1 MYRLIISEKPS
12 VSASISYCIG
22 ATEKVSEGKS
32 FYWQGNGY
40 IVSNALGHLIGIGMP
55 EDYGWGKWELD
66 TLPLIPEFKQFP
78 LYGYGEQIKLIK
90 KLMSRDD
97 VTEVINACDA
107 EREGEC
113 IFRYI
118 YNYLGCTKPTKRLW
132 VSSLTDESIRQGMNT
147 LLDGRE
153 KNNLFE
159 AGFARAKAD
168 WILGMSLS
176 RLYSIVNND
185 RHKVGRVKTP
195 VLNIISTRDEAISA
209 FTKRPFYKVLLENGA
224 ECENVFDTQ
233 EQAEKIR
240 SKCMGKVA
248 VVSLAKSDRKSE
260 NRPLLHSLT
269 SLQQEANDVFGMTAA
284 DTLAAAQSLY
294 EKKLL
299 TYPRTDSNYLSD
311 DMIPLIESIVKR
323 LSAYDNDRTSA
334 LLYNGLNI
342 DKRVIDNSKISD
354 HHAIIPT
361 NLIGRLAKADLNENE
376 QRIVKLVINRF
387 LCALDKPYIYDET
400 KYEFTVEG
408 EVFRLPVKIPTE
420 MEWRKY
426 KPAEAMDM
434 DEESE
439 FTPQV
444 KYSEG
449 DVITTINMN
458 VKQGETKPP
467 KRFTESSLLAVMEN
481 IDRLIDD
488 KELKG
493 FVKERGLETPATR
506 ASIIEELIAAG
517 YIERKKKQLVSTEYG
532 RTFVASLP
540 ENVKSAE
547 LTAQWEQALSDIEN
561 GTGKAETLLAEIKQ
575 NVTDIIAIEKSNGNR
590 VAVSRKVDVGKCPRC
605 GKAVIEN
612 SKGFSCSAG
621 RENCGFFIFKEDK
634 RIGRSYTAAEI
645 TELLS
650 RGKVTLKNCTSS
662 KGNKYSAVFSLDD
675 TGKYVNLKLEEFVGG
690 RKRKLCKNKGVPY
703 LGASSSS
710 RLSKLDSN
718 KILI

>member
-1 MYRLIISEKPS
+1 MYKMIISEKPS
-12 VSASISYCIG
+12 VSASLAYCVG
-22 ATEKVSEGKS
+22 ATEKVKDGKS

-55 EDYGWGKWELD
+55 EDYGWEKWELD
-66 TLPLIPEFKQFP
+66 MLPLIPDFKLFP
-78 LYGYGEQIKLIK
+78 LYGYGEQIKLLK

-107 EREGEC
+107 GREGEC

-132 VSSLTDESIRQGMNT
+132 ISSLTDESIKQGMAN
-147 LLDGRE
+147 LIDGRE
-153 KNNLFE
+153 KDNLFE
-159 AGFARAKAD
+159 AGFTRAKAD

-195 VLNIISTRDEAISA
+195 VLNIISTRDEAISE

-224 ECENVFDTQ
+224 ECETIFDTQ
-233 EQAEKIR
+233 EQAEAVKAR
-240 SKCMGKVA
+240 CFGKTGFVTVA
-248 VVSLAKSDRKSE
+248 KAENKKE

-269 SLQQEANDVFGMTAA
+269 SLQQEANDIFGMTAA
-284 DTLAAAQSLY
+284 DTLKAAQSLY
-294 EKKLL
+294 EKKLT

-311 DMIPLIESIVKR
+311 DMIPLVESIVKC
-323 LSAYDNDRTSA
+323 LSDYDGERTAA
-334 LLYNGLNI
+334 LLANGLNI

-361 NLIGRLAKADLNENE
+361 NLICRLAETDLNENE

-387 LCALDKPYIYDET
+387 LCVLDKPYSYEET
-400 KYEFTVEG
+400 KYEFAVEG
-408 EVFRLPVKIPTE
+408 EIFKLTVRIPTE
-420 MEWRKY
+420 LGWRKY
-426 KPAEAMDM
+426 KMAEPKDM
-434 DEESE
+434 DEESDV
-439 FTPQV
+439 TPQV

-449 DVITTINMN
+449 DVITAVNMT

-467 KRFTESSLLAVMEN
+467 KHFTESSLLAVMEN

-493 FVKERGLETPATR
+493 FVKERGLGTPATR

-532 RTFVASLP
+532 RAFVASLP

-547 LTAQWEQALSDIEN
+547 LTAQWEQALSDIES
-561 GTGKAETLLAEIKQ
+561 GTGKAENLLAEIIQ
-575 NVTDIIAIEKSNGNR
+575 NVTDIITLEKNKGNR
-590 VAVSRKVDVGKCPRC
+590 VAVSRRVDVGNCPRC
-605 GKAVIEN
+605 GKSVVEN
-612 SKGFSCSAG
+612 SKGFSCLAG
-621 RENCGFFIFKEDK
+621 REKCGFFIFKIDK

-650 RGKVTLKNCTSS
+650 NGKVTLKNCTSS

-675 TGKYVNLKLEEFVGG
+675 TGKYVNLKLEEFVSG
-690 RKRKLCKNKGVPY
+690 KKKK
-703 LGASSSS
+703 A
-710 RLSKLDSN
+710 
-718 KILI
+718 

>member
-1 MYRLIISEKPS
+1 MFKLILSEKPS
-12 VSASISYCIG
+12 VSASLAYCVG

-32 FYWQGNGY
+32 FYWQGNDCQGNGY

-55 EDYGWGKWELD
+55 EDYGFEKWELE
-66 TLPLIPEFKQFP
+66 TLPLIPDFKLFP
-78 LYGYGEQIKLIK
+78 LYGYGEQIKLLK

-107 EREGEC
+107 GREGEC

-132 VSSLTDESIRQGMNT
+132 ISSLTDESIRQGMNT
-147 LLDGRE
+147 LLDGKE
-153 KNNLFE
+153 KDNLFE
-159 AGFARAKAD
+159 AGYARAKAD
-168 WILGMSLS
+168 WIFGMSLS

-209 FTKRPFYKVLLENGA
+209 FTQRPFYKVLLENGA

-233 EQAEKIR
+233 EQAEKVR

-248 VVSLAKSDRKSE
+248 VVSLAKSERKSE

-294 EKKLL
+294 EKKLT

-311 DMIPLIESIVKR
+311 DMIPLAESIVKC
-323 LSAYDNDRTSA
+323 LSDYDGERTEA
-334 LLYNGLNI
+334 LLANGLNI

-361 NLIGRLAKADLNENE
+361 NLIGRISEADLNENE

-400 KYEFTVEG
+400 KYEFLVEG
-408 EVFRLPVKIPTE
+408 EVFRLTVKLPVEMGWKQYKISEPADLDDEADIIQGTE
-420 MEWRKY
+420 F
-426 KPAEAMDM
+426 
-434 DEESE
+434 SE
-439 FTPQV
+439 NDTFTV
-444 KYSEG
+444 R
-449 DVITTINMN
+449 NM
-458 VKQGETKPP
+458 KIRQGETKPP
-467 KRFTESSLLAVMEN
+467 KSFTESSLLAVMEN

-493 FVKERGLETPATR
+493 FVKERGLGTPATR

-532 RTFVASLP
+532 RAFTASLP

-561 GTGKAETLLAEIKQ
+561 GTGKAENLLAEIKQ
-575 NVTDIIAIEKSNGNR
+575 NVTDIIAIEKSKGNR

-605 GKAVIEN
+605 GKSVVEN
-612 SKGFSCSAG
+612 SKGFNCSAG
-621 RENCGFFIFKEDK
+621 HDNCGFFIFKEDK

-645 TELLS
+645 SELLS

-690 RKRKLCKNKGVPY
+690 KKKK
-703 LGASSSS
+703 
-710 RLSKLDSN
+710 
-718 KILI
+718 